1 MLFRSDLLRD
11 IGYEL
16 QDVSSET
23 EGILYA
29 FVAAPAELSELEVL
43 SKLKESGLDDE
54 KAARVMDL
62 LLWYGFL
69 GIRINSDDPKFIYDF
84 SYNKA
89 LMDGV
94 KRKSVQTVSLV
105 INQAFW
111 PGLLING

>member
-1 MLFRSDLLRD
+1 MGIVYDLVGATAEVSDH
-11 IGYEL
+11 
-16 QDVSSET
+16 
-23 EGILYA
+23 
-29 FVAAPAELSELEVL
+29 EVL
-43 SKLKESGLDDE
+43 TKLKESGLNEE
-54 KAARVMDL
+54 KATRVMDL

-94 KRKSVQTVSLV
+94 KRNSVQSVSLV